1 MDSQA
6 ITKIPINKQQ
16 DESGEK
22 ALYHSIIEQLKDKEL
37 SDSQKDNFVK
47 KLDEL
52 FKSMND
58 QSKEFQLNS
67 IL

>member
-16 DESGEK
+16 DE
-22 ALYHSIIEQLKDKEL
+22 EL

>member
-1 MDSQA
+1 M
-6 ITKIPINKQQ
+6 T
-16 DESGEK
+16 SGEK

-67 IL
+67 IFLVDDKN

>member
-1 MDSQA
+1 M
-6 ITKIPINKQQ
+6 T
-16 DESGEK
+16 SGEK

-67 IL
+67 ILCHHQAKS

>member
-1 MDSQA
+1 M
-6 ITKIPINKQQ
+6 T
-16 DESGEK
+16 SGEK

-52 FKSMND
+52 FKSMDD

>member
-1 MDSQA
+1 M
-6 ITKIPINKQQ
+6 T
-16 DESGEK
+16 SGEK

-67 IL
+67 IFICVPLKSGPVKY

>member
-1 MDSQA
+1 M
-6 ITKIPINKQQ
+6 T
-16 DESGEK
+16 SGEK

-47 KLDEL
+47 ELDEL

>member
-16 DESGEK
+16 DDKRRKGS
-22 ALYHSIIEQLKDKEL
+22 YHSIIEQLKDKEL

>member
-1 MDSQA
+1 M
-6 ITKIPINKQQ
+6 T
-16 DESGEK
+16 SGEK

-67 IL
+67 IFNTSVKIYRAKS

>member
-1 MDSQA
+1 M
-6 ITKIPINKQQ
+6 T
-16 DESGEK
+16 SGEK

-52 FKSMND
+52 FKSISD
-58 QSKEFQLNS
+58 CLQPLSQQSTECR
-67 IL
+67 

>member
-1 MDSQA
+1 M
-6 ITKIPINKQQ
+6 T
-16 DESGEK
+16 SGEK

-67 IL
+67 IFISVPLKLGRS

>member
-1 MDSQA
+1 M
-6 ITKIPINKQQ
+6 T
-16 DESGEK
+16 SGEK
-22 ALYHSIIEQLKDKEL
+22 ALYHSMIEQLTDKVL
-37 SDSQKDNFVK
+37 SDSQKDIFVI

-52 FKSMND
+52 FISRND

>member
-1 MDSQA
+1 M
-6 ITKIPINKQQ
+6 T
-16 DESGEK
+16 SGEK

-67 IL
+67 IFTAVRRNFTIK

>member
-1 MDSQA
+1 M
-6 ITKIPINKQQ
+6 T
-16 DESGEK
+16 SGEK

-67 IL
+67 IFTTVH

>member
-1 MDSQA
+1 M
-6 ITKIPINKQQ
+6 T
-16 DESGEK
+16 SGEK

-58 QSKEFQLNS
+58 QSKEFQLKVGS
-67 IL
+67 IIYIP

>member
-1 MDSQA
+1 M
-6 ITKIPINKQQ
+6 T
-16 DESGEK
+16 SGEK

-67 IL
+67 GQSRNRLKIITN